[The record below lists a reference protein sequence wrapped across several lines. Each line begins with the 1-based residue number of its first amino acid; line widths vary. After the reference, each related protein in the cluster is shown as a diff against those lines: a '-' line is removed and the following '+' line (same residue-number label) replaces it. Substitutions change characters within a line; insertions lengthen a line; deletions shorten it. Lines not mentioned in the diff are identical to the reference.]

1 MSLSHDAEAIDYKV
15 TKRHYPRTNNQNCL
29 EFVLEKDPNLF
40 LRKNKIL
47 IKGAIECDKNYLPE
61 NGFAAKLF
69 SMLTVEIEY
78 AELAAWTSTE
88 SSKSKQRSFSTPISS
103 TEF

>member
-1 MSLSHDAEAIDYKV
+1 MQDEMSLSHDSETIDYKV
-15 TKRHYPRTNNQNCL
+15 TKRHYPRTNNQSCL

-61 NGFAAKLF
+61 NGFASKLF
-69 SMLTVEIEY
+69 SMLTVEIDSQQV
-78 AELAAWTSTE
+78 T
-88 SSKSKQRSFSTPISS
+88 KNNNK
-103 TEF
+103 

>member
-1 MSLSHDAEAIDYKV
+1 MSLSHDSETIDYKV
-15 TKRHYPRTNNQNCL
+15 TKRHYPRTNNQSCL

-69 SMLTVEIEY
+69 SMLTVEIDSQQVTKNNNK
-78 AELAAWTSTE
+78 LSHIIMN
-88 SSKSKQRSFSTPISS
+88 KS
-103 TEF
+103 

>member
-29 EFVLEKDPNLF
+29 EFVFEKDPNLF

-47 IKGAIECDKNYLPE
+47 IKGAIEFDKGYVPE
-61 NGFAAKLF
+61 NGFASKLF
-69 SMLTVEIEY
+69 SMLTVEVDSQQI
-78 AELAAWTSTE
+78 T
-88 SSKSKQRSFSTPISS
+88 KNNNK
-103 TEF
+103 